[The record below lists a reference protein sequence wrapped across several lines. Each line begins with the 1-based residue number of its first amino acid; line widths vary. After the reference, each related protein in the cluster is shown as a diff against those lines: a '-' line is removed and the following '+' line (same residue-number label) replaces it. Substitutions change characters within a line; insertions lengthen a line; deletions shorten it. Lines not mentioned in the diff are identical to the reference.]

1 MRVRRS
7 APGPPHAASSCW
19 SAASIAGLPRALCA
33 VMTRMTTPSHLLYL
47 HGFRSSPLS
56 AKAQQTATR
65 LLAINRARCSVVLPP
80 VVWVCPQ
87 LPPSPTQAI
96 GEVLQ
101 ALQGIEPQ
109 RIALVGSSLGGFY
122 ATWLAHHLGCRAA
135 LLNTAVNPA
144 RDLRAQIGTLSAW
157 HDPSQHFVFTQEH
170 VEELEALQVS
180 DLSHPVPDPWRF
192 LAVIARDDEVLD
204 WRESAARYAGG
215 ALRVADRGGHALEN
229 YAQDHLDAV
238 LAFLG
243 INPPTA

>member
-1 MRVRRS
+1 
-7 APGPPHAASSCW
+7 
-19 SAASIAGLPRALCA
+19 LPRALYA
-33 VMTRMTTPSHLLYL
+33 VMTRMTIPSHLLYL

-65 LLAINRARCSVVLPP
+65 LLAINRARTSAGLHP

-87 LPPSPTQAI
+87 LPPSPKQAI
-96 GEVLQ
+96 REALQ
-101 ALQGIEPQ
+101 ALQALEPGS
-109 RIALVGSSLGGFY
+109 IALVGSSLGGFY

-144 RDLRAQIGTLSAW
+144 RDLRTQIGELSAW
-157 HDPSQHFVFTQEH
+157 HDPSQHFVFTHEH
-170 VEELEALQVS
+170 VEELEALQVGDVS
-180 DLSHPVPDPWRF
+180 RPIPDPWRF

-204 WRESAARYAGG
+204 WRESAARYAGS
-215 ALRVADRGGHALEN
+215 ALRLADRGGHALEN

-243 INPPTA
+243 INPAAA